1 MMRQTSSWLSLA
13 TTVALVS
20 IGSSPTSA
28 QDTGR
33 GQGRGRLEGRV
44 IEVNSGKPLSHVT
57 ITVIGTTLTTL
68 STKTT
73 SSGSYRLQDVPVG
86 TLRLRLELVG
96 YASTVETATIGTE
109 ALTIAD
115 FSLSLV
121 AHVLEEFIV
130 QGKGERAPGTVDVNE
145 LAVGDLIQALDR
157 GAPGA
162 LVYRPEGNLG
172 VGATIVFRGLKS
184 FTLRNDPL
192 IFLDGVLMAEPN
204 TVSRGQRGL
213 TILELL
219 EPEQIESI
227 EVLTGPDATTRY
239 GLGARNGVILI
250 HTKR

>member
-1 MMRQTSSWLSLA
+1 MMRRTSSWLSLA

-33 GQGRGRLEGRV
+33 GRLEGRV
-44 IEVNSGKPLSHVT
+44 IDVTTGNPLSDVT
-57 ITVIGTTLTTL
+57 ITVIGTTL

-73 SSGSYRLQDVPVG
+73 SSGSYRLQDVPAG
-86 TLRLRLELVG
+86 TVRLRLELVD
-96 YASTVETATIGTE
+96 YASTVETTTIGTE

-115 FSLSLV
+115 FSLTLL
-121 AHVLEEFIV
+121 AHVLEELIV
-130 QGKGERAPGTVDVNE
+130 RGEGERARGTVAVNE
-145 LAVGDLIQALDR
+145 LAVGDLIQALD
-157 GAPGA
+157 GGVPGA
-162 LVYRPEGNLG
+162 LVYRHEGNVG
-172 VGATIVFRGLKS
+172 VGATILFRGVKS
-184 FTLRNDPL
+184 FALRNDPL
-192 IFLDGVLMAEPN
+192 IFLDGVLVAEPN
-204 TVSRGQRGL
+204 TVSRRQRGL

-219 EPEQIESI
+219 EPDQIESI

>member
-1 MMRQTSSWLSLA
+1 MRRASSWLSLA

-20 IGSSPTSA
+20 TGSSPTSA

-33 GQGRGRLEGRV
+33 GRLEGRV
-44 IEVNSGKPLSHVT
+44 IEVHSGKPLSNVT

-73 SSGSYRLQDVPVG
+73 SSGSYKLQDVPAG

-115 FSLSLV
+115 FSLTLLT
-121 AHVLEEFIV
+121 HVLEEFIV
-130 QGKGERAPGTVDVNE
+130 RGEGERAPGTVDVNE

-172 VGATIVFRGLKS
+172 VGATILFRGLKS

-192 IFLDGVLMAEPN
+192 IFLDGVRVAEPN
-204 TVSRGQRGL
+204 TVSSRGQRGL

-219 EPEQIESI
+219 EPDQIESI

-239 GLGARNGVILI
+239 GLGAVNGVILI